1 MFKLWCKDQGFANN
15 SDLSHVLM
23 DGGVLSVPF
32 DRLND
37 FYEKCVES
45 YISGEKIYVVEQKT
59 ENYNFFM
66 DLDYK
71 DDDEL
76 TFDQI
81 KSICKVICD
90 KVSKFG
96 GKDALISVAEPK
108 PIGNLIKT
116 GIHINWPGFVVNRS
130 SALALRDHV
139 INTLNL
145 AYGSRDWKDIVKR
158 MKEGDE
164 MYEEKVNTVMKED
177 QGEKLE
183 QKSDIADA
191 MEEEGD
197 EWTDIVDISVY
208 GNNSR
213 NTKGSG
219 FRMPWSHKRAK
230 HEACSGKGC
239 ELCNNTG
246 KETQSEYLPIF
257 IYKHGPLAMLQK
269 TEQTPTVEMLHMAT
283 LRTQGTDPVLIEGA
297 REENTFTNAQTK
309 DEFKNQEAVLLV
321 EAFIRKHFEGQSS
334 ANITKM
340 YKHKNQFLVSTTS
353 KYCENLRREHSSNH
367 VWFHI
372 TSDTIAQKCFCN
384 CETMKGRFYGFCK
397 DFSGRKHQLPK
408 KITDI
413 LYEDGKVET
422 YVPKK
427 PVVANPDNE
436 LLEKFIKKHIIK
448 KETFSI
454 ETLKREGFKKYTVTT
469 KETCDTCKETI
480 FFSILKNQIQQMC
493 KCKCRAHILTDKIVS
508 TL

>member
-37 FYEKCVES
+37 FYEKCIES

-76 TFDQI
+76 TFEQI

-108 PIGNLIKT
+108 PVDTLIKT
-116 GIHINWPGFVVNRS
+116 GIHINWPDFVVNRS

-145 AYGSRDWKDIVKR
+145 AYGSRDWKDIV
-158 MKEGDE
+158 
-164 MYEEKVNTVMKED
+164 
-177 QGEKLE
+177 
-183 QKSDIADA
+183 
-191 MEEEGD
+191 
-197 EWTDIVDISVY
+197 DISVY
-208 GNNSR
+208 GNSSR

-219 FRMPWSHKRAK
+219 FRMPWSHKRGK
-230 HEACSGKGC
+230 HEACMGRGC
-239 ELCNNTG
+239 EKCNNTG
-246 KETQSEYLPIF
+246 KETQSEYLPVF
-257 IYKHGPLAMLQK
+257 VYKHGPLSMLQK
-269 TEQTPTVEMLHMAT
+269 TEQKPSVEMLHMAT
-283 LRTQGTDPVLIEGA
+283 LRTQVTDPVLIEGA

-321 EAFIRKHFEGQSS
+321 EAFIRKHMEGQSTAS
-334 ANITKM
+334 VTKM
-340 YKHKNQFLVSTTS
+340 FKHKNQFLVSTTS
-353 KYCENLRREHSSNH
+353 KYCENLRRAHSSNH
-367 VWFHI
+367 IWFHI
-372 TSDTIAQKCFCN
+372 SGDTIAQKCFCN

-397 DFSGRKHQLPK
+397 DFSGRRHQLPK
-408 KITDI
+408 KITDV
-413 LYEDGKVET
+413 LYEDGKVEK

-427 PVVANPDNE
+427 KIVTEPEQN

-493 KCKCRAHILTDKIVS
+493 KCKCRAHILTDKIVR

>member
-1 MFKLWCKDQGFANN
+1 MFKRWCKDQGFSNN

-32 DRLND
+32 DKLND
-37 FYEKCVES
+37 FYEKCVEA
-45 YISGEKIYVVEQKT
+45 YNSGEKIFVVEQKT

-71 DDDEL
+71 DDEEMS
-76 TFDQI
+76 FEQI
-81 KSICKVICD
+81 KSVCKVICD

-108 PIGNLIKT
+108 PIDTLIKT

-130 SALALRDHV
+130 SALGLRDHV

-145 AYGSRDWKDIVKR
+145 AYGSRDWK
-158 MKEGDE
+158 
-164 MYEEKVNTVMKED
+164 
-177 QGEKLE
+177 
-183 QKSDIADA
+183 
-191 MEEEGD
+191 
-197 EWTDIVDISVY
+197 DIVDISVY

-219 FRMPWSHKRAK
+219 FRMPWSHKRGK
-230 HEACSGKGC
+230 HEACVGQGC

-257 IYKHGPLAMLQK
+257 IYKHGPSSTLQK
-269 TEQTPTVEMLHMAT
+269 TEQKPSVDILHMAT
-283 LRTQGTDPVLIEGA
+283 LRTQSMEPVIVEGTHKEA
-297 REENTFTNAQTK
+297 TFTTLQTK
-309 DEFKNQEAVLLV
+309 NEFKDQEALLLV
-321 EAFIRKHFEGQSS
+321 EAFVRKNVEGQTTAS
-334 ANITKM
+334 ITKM
-340 YKHKNQFLVSTTS
+340 FKYNKQFLVSTNS
-353 KYCENLRREHSSNH
+353 KYCENKKCNHNSNH

-372 TSDTIAQKCFCN
+372 VGDTIAQKCFSTTN
-384 CETMKGRFYGFCK
+384 VLRQYGFCK
-397 DFSGRKHQLPK
+397 DFSGRRHQLSK

-422 YVPKK
+422 YTPKK
-427 PVVANPDNE
+427 KVVVEPEQN
-436 LLEKFIKKHIIK
+436 LLEKFIKKYIVK
-448 KETFSI
+448 KETFVI
-454 ETLKREGFKKYTVTT
+454 ESLKREGVKKYTVTT

-480 FFSILKNQIQQMC
+480 SFSILKSHIQQVC
-493 KCKCRAHILTDKIVS
+493 KCKCRAHNLTDKIVS

>member
-1 MFKLWCKDQGFANN
+1 MFKRWCKDQGFANN

-32 DRLND
+32 DKLND
-37 FYEKCVES
+37 FYEKCVEV
-45 YISGEKIYVVEQKT
+45 YNSGEKIFVVEQKT

-71 DDDEL
+71 DDEEMS
-76 TFDQI
+76 FEQI
-81 KSICKVICD
+81 KSVCKVICD

-108 PIGNLIKT
+108 PVDTLIKT

-130 SALALRDHV
+130 SALGLRDHV

-145 AYGSRDWKDIVKR
+145 AYGSRDWKDI
-158 MKEGDE
+158 
-164 MYEEKVNTVMKED
+164 
-177 QGEKLE
+177 
-183 QKSDIADA
+183 I
-191 MEEEGD
+191 
-197 EWTDIVDISVY
+197 DISVY
-208 GNNSR
+208 GNSSR

-219 FRMPWSHKRAK
+219 FRMPWSHKKGK
-230 HEACSGKGC
+230 HEACAGQGC

-257 IYKHGPLAMLQK
+257 IYKHGPSSTLEK
-269 TEQTPTVEMLHMAT
+269 TEQKPSVDILHMAT
-283 LRTQGTDPVLIEGA
+283 LRTQSMEPVIIEGT
-297 REENTFTNAQTK
+297 REEVTFTKLQTK
-309 DEFKNQEAVLLV
+309 NEFKDQEALLLV
-321 EAFIRKHFEGQSS
+321 EAFVRKNVEGQTTAS
-334 ANITKM
+334 ITKM
-340 YKHKNQFLVSTTS
+340 FKYNKQFLVSTNS
-353 KYCENLRREHSSNH
+353 KYCENKKCNHNSNH

-372 TSDTIAQKCFCN
+372 VGDTIAQKCFSTTN
-384 CETMKGRFYGFCK
+384 ILRQYGFCK
-397 DFSGRKHQLPK
+397 DFSGRRHQLSK

-422 YVPKK
+422 YTPKK
-427 PVVANPDNE
+427 KVVIEPEQN
-436 LLEKFIKKHIIK
+436 LLEKFIKKYIVK

-454 ETLKREGFKKYTVTT
+454 ESLKREGVKKYTVTT

-480 FFSILKNQIQQMC
+480 SFSILKSQIHQVC
-493 KCKCRAHILTDKIVS
+493 KCKCRAHNLTDKIVS

>member
-1 MFKLWCKDQGFANN
+1 MFKRWCKDQGFANN

-32 DRLND
+32 DKLND
-37 FYEKCVES
+37 FYEKCVEV
-45 YISGEKIYVVEQKT
+45 YNSGEKIFVVEQKT

-71 DDDEL
+71 DDEEMS
-76 TFDQI
+76 FEQI
-81 KSICKVICD
+81 KSVCKVICD

-108 PIGNLIKT
+108 PVDTLIKT

-130 SALALRDHV
+130 SALGIRDHV

-145 AYGSRDWKDIVKR
+145 AYGSRDWK
-158 MKEGDE
+158 
-164 MYEEKVNTVMKED
+164 
-177 QGEKLE
+177 
-183 QKSDIADA
+183 
-191 MEEEGD
+191 
-197 EWTDIVDISVY
+197 DIVDISVY

-219 FRMPWSHKRAK
+219 FRMPWSHKKGK
-230 HEACSGKGC
+230 HEACAGQGC

-257 IYKHGPLAMLQK
+257 IYKHGPSSTLQK
-269 TEQTPTVEMLHMAT
+269 TEQKPSVDILHMAT
-283 LRTQGTDPVLIEGA
+283 LRTQSVEPVIIEGTHKEA
-297 REENTFTNAQTK
+297 TFTTLQTK
-309 DEFKNQEAVLLV
+309 NEFKDQEALLLV
-321 EAFIRKHFEGQSS
+321 EAFVRKNVEGQTTAS
-334 ANITKM
+334 ITKM
-340 YKHKNQFLVSTTS
+340 FKYNKQFLVSTNS
-353 KYCENLRREHSSNH
+353 KYCENKRCNHNSNH

-372 TSDTIAQKCFCN
+372 IGDTIAQKCFSTTN
-384 CETMKGRFYGFCK
+384 VLRRYGFCK
-397 DFSGRKHQLPK
+397 DFSGRRHQLSK

-422 YVPKK
+422 YTPKK
-427 PVVANPDNE
+427 KVDVEPEQN
-436 LLEKFIKKHIIK
+436 LLERFIKKYIVK
-448 KETFSI
+448 KETFVI
-454 ETLKREGFKKYTVTT
+454 ESLKREGVKKYTVNT

-480 FFSILKNQIQQMC
+480 SFSILKSHIQQVC
-493 KCKCRAHILTDKIVS
+493 KCKCRAHNLTDKIVS

>member
-37 FYEKCVES
+37 FYEKCIES

-76 TFDQI
+76 TFEQI

-108 PIGNLIKT
+108 PVDTLVKT
-116 GIHINWPGFVVNRS
+116 GIHINWPDFVVNRS

-145 AYGSRDWKDIVKR
+145 AYGSRDWKDIV
-158 MKEGDE
+158 
-164 MYEEKVNTVMKED
+164 
-177 QGEKLE
+177 
-183 QKSDIADA
+183 
-191 MEEEGD
+191 
-197 EWTDIVDISVY
+197 DISVY
-208 GNNSR
+208 GNSSR

-219 FRMPWSHKRAK
+219 FRMPWSHKRGK
-230 HEACSGKGC
+230 HEACMGRGC
-239 ELCNNTG
+239 EKCNNTG
-246 KETQSEYLPIF
+246 KETQSEYLPVF
-257 IYKHGPLAMLQK
+257 VYKHGPLSMLQK
-269 TEQTPTVEMLHMAT
+269 TEQKPSVEMLHMAT

-321 EAFIRKHFEGQSS
+321 EAFIRKHMEGQSTAS
-334 ANITKM
+334 VTKM
-340 YKHKNQFLVSTTS
+340 FKHKNQFLVSTTS
-353 KYCENLRREHSSNH
+353 KYCENLRRAHSSNH
-367 VWFHI
+367 IWFHI
-372 TSDTIAQKCFCN
+372 SGDTIAQKCFCN

-397 DFSGRKHQLPK
+397 DFSGRRHQLPK
-408 KITDI
+408 KITDV

-422 YVPKK
+422 YTPKK
-427 PVVANPDNE
+427 KVVVEPEQN

-493 KCKCRAHILTDKIVS
+493 KCKCRAHILTDKIVR

>member
-1 MFKLWCKDQGFANN
+1 MFKRWCKDQGFANN

-32 DRLND
+32 DKLND
-37 FYEKCVES
+37 FYEKCVEV
-45 YISGEKIYVVEQKT
+45 YNSGEKIFVVEQKT

-71 DDDEL
+71 DDEEMS
-76 TFDQI
+76 FEQI
-81 KSICKVICD
+81 KSVCKVICD

-108 PIGNLIKT
+108 PVDTLIKT
-116 GIHINWPGFVVNRS
+116 GIHINWPDFVVNRS

-145 AYGSRDWKDIVKR
+145 AYGSRDWKDIV
-158 MKEGDE
+158 
-164 MYEEKVNTVMKED
+164 
-177 QGEKLE
+177 
-183 QKSDIADA
+183 
-191 MEEEGD
+191 
-197 EWTDIVDISVY
+197 DISVY

-219 FRMPWSHKRAK
+219 FRMPWSHKKGK
-230 HEACSGKGC
+230 HEACAGQGC

-257 IYKHGPLAMLQK
+257 IYKHGPSSTLEK
-269 TEQTPTVEMLHMAT
+269 TEQKPSVDILHMAT
-283 LRTQGTDPVLIEGA
+283 LRTQSMEPVIIEGT
-297 REENTFTNAQTK
+297 REEATFTTLQTK
-309 DEFKNQEAVLLV
+309 NEFKDQEALLLV
-321 EAFIRKHFEGQSS
+321 EAFVRKNVEGQTTAS
-334 ANITKM
+334 ITKM
-340 YKHKNQFLVSTTS
+340 FKYNKQFLVSTNS
-353 KYCENLRREHSSNH
+353 KYCENKKCNHNSNH

-372 TSDTIAQKCFCN
+372 VGDTIAQKCFSTTN
-384 CETMKGRFYGFCK
+384 VLRQYGFCK
-397 DFSGRKHQLPK
+397 DFSGRRHQLSK

-422 YVPKK
+422 YTPKK
-427 PVVANPDNE
+427 KVVVEPEQN
-436 LLEKFIKKHIIK
+436 LLEKFIKKYIIK

-454 ETLKREGFKKYTVTT
+454 ESLKREGVKKYTVTT
-469 KETCDTCKETI
+469 KESCDTCKETI
-480 FFSILKNQIQQMC
+480 SFSILKSHIQQVC
-493 KCKCRAHILTDKIVS
+493 KCKCRAHNLTDKIVS

>member
-37 FYEKCVES
+37 FYEKCIES
-45 YISGEKIYVVEQKT
+45 YNSGEKIFVVEQKT

-76 TFDQI
+76 TFEQI

-108 PIGNLIKT
+108 PVDTLIKT
-116 GIHINWPGFVVNRS
+116 GIHINWPDFVVNRS

-145 AYGSRDWKDIVKR
+145 AYGSRDWKDIV
-158 MKEGDE
+158 
-164 MYEEKVNTVMKED
+164 
-177 QGEKLE
+177 
-183 QKSDIADA
+183 
-191 MEEEGD
+191 
-197 EWTDIVDISVY
+197 DISVY
-208 GNNSR
+208 GNSSR

-219 FRMPWSHKRAK
+219 FRMPWSHKRGK
-230 HEACSGKGC
+230 HEACMGRGC
-239 ELCNNTG
+239 EKCNNTG
-246 KETQSEYLPIF
+246 KETQSEYLPVF
-257 IYKHGPLAMLQK
+257 VYKHGPLSMLQK
-269 TEQTPTVEMLHMAT
+269 TEQKPSVEMLHMAT
-283 LRTQGTDPVLIEGA
+283 LRTQDTDPVLIEGA

-321 EAFIRKHFEGQSS
+321 EAFIRKHMEGQSTAS
-334 ANITKM
+334 VTKM
-340 YKHKNQFLVSTTS
+340 FKHKNQFLVSTTS
-353 KYCENLRREHSSNH
+353 KYCENLRRAHSSNH
-367 VWFHI
+367 IWFHI
-372 TSDTIAQKCFCN
+372 SGDTIAQKCFCN

-397 DFSGRKHQLPK
+397 DFSGRRHQLPK
-408 KITDI
+408 KITDV

-427 PVVANPDNE
+427 KIVTEPEQD

-454 ETLKREGFKKYTVTT
+454 ETLKREGVKKYTVTT

-493 KCKCRAHILTDKIVS
+493 KCKCRAHILTDKIVR